1 MQFRVDRSSFDE
13 AVKWIFRTVGDRS
26 NLPALAGIKLDLS
39 GDVLTLTS
47 TDSYMSSEVTI
58 QVQGEG
64 SGSVLVQGK
73 ILREVIGRLAG
84 EAVTVSSVGDRI
96 TIKSNRSTITL
107 RAMQIEDFPTIPT
120 PSEQT
125 GMVELPA
132 KTFSEI
138 VNQVAKAVSNEDV
151 RVVLTGMRIEVAD
164 GVLTGA
170 ATDSY
175 RLSVRSTKVDTT
187 DVMDALVTKKAVD
200 QARSAA
206 DALGGMMTMMITRN
220 HAIFQFSDRRLV
232 TTLIDGKYPAYRQL
246 IPSTTMRTLRIDRA
260 NLSAVVKRVSV
271 IGQGERIMTPV
282 ALDIEED
289 TVNVHAETSETGQAS
304 ESLAGVLTGEPLKIA
319 FNPKFLLEGL
329 DVIDDDM
336 VEIAFIDDLKPAVM
350 RAASLVDGVGE
361 DEKLVESFYLLMP
374 VRR

>member
-350 RAASLVDGVGE
+350 RAASLVDGAGE